1 VKYIELINECKKRG
15 LTIIDDNGKFSVLD
29 KKGVSSK
36 LNSRDMKKYKSGKE
50 DVPDYFLEFLDALN

>member
-1 VKYIELINECKKRG
+1 MKYIELINECKKRG

-50 DVPDYFLEFLDALN
+50 DVPDYFLEFLDVLN

>member
-1 VKYIELINECKKRG
+1 MKYIELINECKKRG

>member
-1 VKYIELINECKKRG
+1 MKYVELINECKKRG

>member
-1 VKYIELINECKKRG
+1 VKYKELINECKKRG
-15 LTIIDDNGKFSVLD
+15 LTIIDDNGKFSVLN

-36 LNSRDMKKYKSGKE
+36 LNSSDMKLYKSGKE

>member
-1 VKYIELINECKKRG
+1 VKYVELINECKKRG

>member
-1 VKYIELINECKKRG
+1 MKYIELINECKKRG

-29 KKGVSSK
+29 NKGVSSK